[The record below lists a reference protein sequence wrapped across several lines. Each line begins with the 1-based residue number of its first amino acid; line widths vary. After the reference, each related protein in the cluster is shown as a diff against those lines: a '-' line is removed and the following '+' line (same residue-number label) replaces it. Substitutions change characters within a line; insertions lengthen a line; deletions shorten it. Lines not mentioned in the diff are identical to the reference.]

1 MGSCNQEREKIS
13 SDKSSS
19 IKAEQ
24 TSFSSSSG
32 QSALSP
38 TGTPRGS
45 CTSCSLVPMSAQ
57 SAQTGQ
63 RLAPDFSP
71 QMCSISN
78 ASRITLTATVPVLV
92 PKRDVLNS
100 TAKSIPVSV
109 IKLVASNQYP

>member
-13 SDKSSS
+13 SDKCTSF
-19 IKAEQ
+19 KAEQ

-32 QSALSP
+32 QSALSS

-45 CTSCSLVPMSAQ
+45 FTSCSLVPMSAQ
-57 SAQTGQ
+57 SAQTSHGQ
-63 RLAPDFSP
+63 RLASYFSP

-92 PKRDVLNS
+92 PERDVLNS

-109 IKLVASNQYP
+109 IKLVASN